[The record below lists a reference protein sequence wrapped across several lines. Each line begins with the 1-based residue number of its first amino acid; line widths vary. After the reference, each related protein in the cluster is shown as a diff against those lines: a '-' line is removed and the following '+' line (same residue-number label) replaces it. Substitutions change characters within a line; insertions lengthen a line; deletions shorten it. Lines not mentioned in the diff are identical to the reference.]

1 MKPIVKCQII
11 GILEDGPQSL
21 SQQAIDYLKTAD
33 LLIGSPRFMDA
44 VQGLLKEDVKKQD
57 FTGKITQVP
66 NWVQT
71 ALEQNKQVVVLATG
85 DPLCHGIGSFIV
97 KKLGIENCNILPNI
111 TMFQVAFSRLGLA
124 WQSVKISS
132 IHSNFEHGMR
142 DLLSDC
148 RTNYIIACY
157 TSPQNSPAH
166 IAHMLSCE
174 KMQDQFEMLIASHL
188 TKYDEQLTAWLSVEE
203 VIKQSYP
210 NPNLVILKRI
220 KPIQNNILFGLED
233 ASYMQRKPDKG
244 LITKQE
250 VRAVSL
256 AKLQLR
262 HNSIVWDIGA
272 GSGSIGLEAAHLCPK
287 GRVYAIEKNTA
298 DFEIILQNQAKSSLS
313 NYHVEQGKAPDGLDA
328 WENPDAIFIGG
339 SGGNLSSLIELCL
352 SRLNIGGTLVM
363 NFVTIENLNVAIET
377 LKPLKNIK
385 WHFIQMQI
393 SRSKPILNMQ
403 RLQAENPV
411 FIISASFI
419 KDNNNG

>member
-44 VQGLLKEDVKKQD
+44 IQDLLKEDVKKQD
-57 FTGKITQVP
+57 FTGNIMQVP

-97 KKLGIENCNILPNI
+97 KKLGIENCNVLPNI

-124 WQSVKISS
+124 WQGVKISS

-148 RTNYIIACY
+148 RTNDIIACY
-157 TSPQNSPAH
+157 TSPKNSPVR
-166 IAHMLSCE
+166 IAKMLICE
-174 KMQDQFEMLIASHL
+174 NMQDQFEMLIASRL
-188 TKYDEQLTAWLSVEE
+188 TTDDEQLTGWLAIDE
-203 VIKQSYP
+203 VITQP

-220 KPIQNNILFGLED
+220 KPIQNNILFGLTD

-287 GRVYAIEKNTA
+287 GCVYAIEKNTA
-298 DFEIILQNQAKSSLS
+298 DFEIIQQNMAKSSLS

-377 LKPLKNIK
+377 LKPLKNLE

>member
-33 LLIGSPRFMDA
+33 LLIGSPRFIDA
-44 VQGLLKEDVKKQD
+44 VQGLLKDEVKKQD
-57 FTGKITQVP
+57 FTGKIMQVP

-97 KKLGIENCNILPNI
+97 KKLGIENCNVLPNI

-124 WQSVKISS
+124 WQAVKISS

-148 RTNYIIACY
+148 RTNDMIACY
-157 TSPQNSPAH
+157 TSPQNSPVR
-166 IAHMLSCE
+166 IAKMLSCE
-174 KMQDQFEMLIASHL
+174 NMQDQFEMLIASRL
-188 TKYDEQLTAWLSVEE
+188 TTDDEQLTGWLAIDE
-203 VIKQSYP
+203 VITQP

-220 KPIQNNILFGLED
+220 KPIQNNTLFGLED
-233 ASYMQRKPDKG
+233 AEYMQRKPNKG

-298 DFEIILQNQAKSSLS
+298 DFEIILQNLAKSSLS

-328 WENPDAIFIGG
+328 WENADAIFIGG
-339 SGGNLSSLIELCL
+339 SGGNLADLIELCL

-377 LKPLKNIK
+377 LKQLKNVQ

-403 RLQAENPV
+403 RLEAENPV
-411 FIISASFI
+411 FIISASMTLV
-419 KDNNNG
+419 

>member
-11 GILEDGPQSL
+11 GILEDGLQSL
-21 SQQAIDYLKTAD
+21 SQPAIDYLKTAD

-44 VQGLLKEDVKKQD
+44 VQDLLKEDVKTQD

-124 WQSVKISS
+124 WQNVKISS

-148 RTNYIIACY
+148 RTNDIIACY
-157 TSPQNSPAH
+157 TSPNNSPAR

-174 KMQDQFEMLIASHL
+174 KMQDQFEMLIASRL
-188 TKYDEQLTAWLSVEE
+188 TTDDEQLTGWLAIDE
-203 VIKQSYP
+203 VITQP

-220 KPIQNNILFGLED
+220 KPIQNNILFGLAD

-256 AKLQLR
+256 AKLQLK